1 MRQPLLHVEFD
12 HSLPK
17 RVDVAVIGGGA
28 AGVVTAYELAR
39 LGKRVAVFEKGRIAA
54 EQSSRNWGW
63 CRTLGR
69 DLRELSLARLSV
81 RRWSELSGEIGAD
94 VGFRETGITF
104 VTHSEAE
111 LAGWQ
116 AWFEFATRNG
126 VAAEMLSA
134 AQANAHYAGGGKP
147 WIGGVRTSN
156 DGYAD
161 PSCAIPLLAQHAARQ
176 GVTIFQNCAVN
187 DLFYEA
193 GRVAGVETEH
203 GLVRADNVVI
213 AAGAWSSL
221 FGLKQ
226 KVVLPILNVYSS
238 ASKTSSKLSM
248 PFAGPLKAPDFA
260 IRERLDGGFTLAKSG
275 RGSIPIVPNSLRYGS
290 HFAGLYASRRK
301 NVNISLGL
309 EFFRQLYDEIGYLH
323 FGRSPFV
330 RRRVLDPAPDM
341 SLVRSAYADAARVF
355 PSVGVDMVDRA
366 WGGAIDNT
374 PDGIPVVSEI
384 TSLPG
389 VFLCT
394 GFSGHGFS
402 SAMGAGKLLAG
413 YIHSGE
419 KPVDLVHLNHDRF
432 LTGEKLAP
440 NIIY

>member
-1 MRQPLLHVEFD
+1 MRQPLLKVEFD
-12 HSLPK
+12 HVLPK

-28 AGVVTAYELAR
+28 AGVVTAYELSK
-39 LGKRVAVFEKGRIAA
+39 LGKRVAIFEKGRIAA

-81 RRWSELSGEIGAD
+81 QRWSELSKEIGAD

-104 VTHSEAE
+104 VTHSESE

-116 AWFEFATRNG
+116 AWFEFARRSG
-126 VAAEMLSA
+126 VAAQMLSA
-134 AQANAHYAGGGKP
+134 AQANAHYAGGGTP
-147 WIGGVRTSN
+147 WIGGVRTTH

-161 PSCAIPLLAQHAARQ
+161 PSCAIPLLAQYAGRH
-176 GVTIFQNCAVN
+176 GVTIMQNCAVN
-187 DLFYEA
+187 SLYYEA
-193 GRVAGVETEH
+193 GKVAGVQTEL
-203 GLVRADNVVI
+203 GLVRADTVVI

-221 FGLKQ
+221 FSLKQ

-238 ASKTSSKLSM
+238 ASKTSGDVSM
-248 PFAGPLKAPDFA
+248 PFTGPLKAPDFA
-260 IRERLDGGFTLAKSG
+260 IRERLDGGYTLAKSG

-290 HFAGLYASRRK
+290 RFAGLYASRRK
-301 NVNISLGL
+301 NINISFGL

-323 FGRSPFV
+323 FNRSPFV

-341 SLVRSAYADAARVF
+341 ALVRSAYEDARRIF
-355 PSVGVDMVDRA
+355 PQVSPDMVDCA

-384 TSLPG
+384 ASLQG
-389 VFLCT
+389 VYLCT

-402 SAMGAGKLLAG
+402 SAMGAGKLLAD
-413 YIHSGE
+413 YIHSGR
-419 KPVDLVHLNHDRF
+419 KPEDLTHLTHQRF
-432 LTGEKLAP
+432 LTGERLAP